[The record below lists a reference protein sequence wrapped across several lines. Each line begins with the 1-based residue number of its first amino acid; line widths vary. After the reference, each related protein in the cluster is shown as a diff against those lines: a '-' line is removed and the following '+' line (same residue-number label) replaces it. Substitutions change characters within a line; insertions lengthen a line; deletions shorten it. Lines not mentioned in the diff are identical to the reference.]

1 MAVVSSRG
9 SSGQTSLQQKDN
21 AETKLLPENSTTLVD
36 SKRYVLP
43 SDGKFANEEI
53 QRNVFTHAT
62 AYNVDRFP
70 DALGLTFAYGDG
82 FPISVTYFN
91 VENPALLGRANPT
104 DVSTGHKHSSHVNY
118 LKIVNFEMRLE
129 KPLDMA
135 YQEEEGH
142 MTVEGEA
149 IIYPGMK
156 PQKGDIF
163 YYLLNDGQWGIM
175 AVRGVQRLSI
185 SSGTLHRITFELQE
199 YLTPARQEYIEAQV
213 VNTAYFDKIKF
224 FTQQFT
230 LLKHESY
237 ILLQQFTQLR
247 KEMISYYLRTY
258 YDQTTATIL
267 DLDGLYDPYL
277 ISYLQHKISVQ
288 DHRIRPKQLY
298 ARLYDFEYSIWYV
311 LTRGQR
317 PNLDQIKSGWR
328 KRHFQPSFWNA
339 DITSLVGRD
348 FVGIGREPDRK
359 NTESPDYT
367 QISDSPQDTT
377 YAGLSQGF
385 YDGDLPRMNIW
396 ENLIYS
402 SILGNVDPKL
412 IHENVKGYMKWDKD
426 KAFYDIPLA
435 LHLIDRG
442 LFDIRD

>member
-1 MAVVSSRG
+1 MVSSRG
-9 SSGQTSLQQKDN
+9 SSGLTSSQQKDQ

-36 SKRYVLP
+36 SNRYILP
-43 SDGKFANEEI
+43 SEGTFANEEI
-53 QRNVFTHAT
+53 KRNVFTHAT
-62 AYNVDRFP
+62 AYNVDRYP

-82 FPISVTYFN
+82 TPIKVTYFN
-91 VENPALLGRANPT
+91 IENPALLGRANPT

-118 LKIVNFEMRLE
+118 LKIVNFELRLE
-129 KPLDMA
+129 KALDMV
-135 YQEEEGH
+135 YQEEDGH

-149 IIYPGMK
+149 IIYPGLK

-163 YYLLNDGQWGIM
+163 YYLLNDGQWGVM
-175 AVRGVQRLSI
+175 VVRGVSRLSI
-185 SSGTLHRITFELQE
+185 STGTMHRITFELQE

-237 ILLQQFTQLR
+237 ILLQQFKQLR
-247 KEMISYYLRTY
+247 KEMIDYYIKTY

-267 DLDGLYDPYL
+267 APNGLFDPYL
-277 ISYLQHKISVQ
+277 VSYLQHKISVQ
-288 DHRIRPKQLY
+288 EHRIRPKQLY
-298 ARLYDFEYSIWYV
+298 ARLYDFEDSIWYV

-317 PNLDQIKSGWR
+317 PSLDQIKNSWR
-328 KRHFQPSFWNA
+328 KRRFHPSFWNA

-348 FVGIGREPDRK
+348 FIGIGKEPDRK
-359 NTESPDYT
+359 NTSCDDYVH
-367 QISDSPQDTT
+367 IADSPQDTT
-377 YAGLSQGF
+377 YAGLSLAF
-385 YDGDLPRMNIW
+385 YEGNAAIMTEW
-396 ENLIYS
+396 ENIIYS
-402 SILGNVDPKL
+402 SIIGDVDPKV
-412 IHENVKGYMKWDKD
+412 IHEKVKRYMSWDKE

-442 LFDIRD
+442 LYCIRD